1 MSCSTS
7 HVTSEVSSDRFQVS
21 GEREARDSLCEEIS
35 QNLNENLT
43 EHEVVTE
50 TVIYNDSLKID
61 RIIERI
67 RTLES
72 GSRLQTQS
80 SKVEVRTVRDTIYVE
95 RVDTVQVSSSKI
107 QVPGNSL
114 HSRPSSLNLL
124 KWIFWIIIAI
134 MGLIITLKV
143 CLRRI

>member
-50 TVIYNDSLKID
+50 TFFRNDSVKL
-61 RIIERI
+61 ERI
-67 RTLES
+67 TDRTTVRGRTARTEA
-72 GSRLQTQS
+72 
-80 SKVEVRTVRDTIYVE
+80 KKDEVRIVRDTIYVE